1 VILEPL
7 VSRYERNSEMNQ
19 MVVRETGFE
28 LTGGVSVIRL
38 DSPLVRAPFKA
49 PYRRCLLVAS
59 A

>member
-1 VILEPL
+1 
-7 VSRYERNSEMNQ
+7 MNQ